1 MRTDA
6 ILFTK
11 IQGEITTNSNKHK
24 IGKWRNSMDRSLAS
38 LHFQKIHGRRLS
50 ISLKFWISKER
61 LQNRKNDLDNLTK
74 PVLDSMKR
82 IGLIED
88 DAFIFHLEVSKFPT
102 NEEEEVQLVIKELG
116 F

>member
-1 MRTDA
+1 MNNA

-11 IQGEITTNSNKHK
+11 IQGEITTNSNKQK
-24 IGKWRNSMDRSLAS
+24 IGKWRDSMDRTLAS
-38 LHFQKIHGRRLS
+38 LHFQKIHNRKLYV
-50 ISLKFWISKER
+50 SLKFWISKER

-82 IGLIED
+82 TGLIED
-88 DAFIFHLEVSKFPT
+88 DSFIYHLEVSKFPT
-102 NEEEEVQLVIKELG
+102 NDEEEVQISIKS

>member
-1 MRTDA
+1 MRTNV

-24 IGKWRNSMDRSLAS
+24 IGKWRDSMDRSLSS
-38 LHFQKIHGRRLS
+38 LHLQKVHGRKLRV
-50 ISLKFWISKER
+50 SLKFWISKER
-61 LQNRKNDLDNLTK
+61 LQNKKNDLDNLTK
-74 PVLDSMKR
+74 PVLDAMKR

-88 DAFIFHLEVSKFPT
+88 DAFIYHLEASKFPT
-102 NEEEEVQLVIKELG
+102 NEEEEVQIWIRE

>member
-1 MRTDA
+1 MRTNP
-6 ILFTK
+6 ILFTT
-11 IQGEITTNSNKHK
+11 IQGEIMTNSNQQK
-24 IGKWRNSMDRSLAS
+24 IRKWRDSMDRSLAS

-50 ISLKFWISKER
+50 ITLKFWISKER

-74 PVLDSMKR
+74 PVLDSLKR

-102 NEEEEVQLVIKELG
+102 NEEEEVQLEIKEWG
-116 F
+116 I

>member
-1 MRTDA
+1 MRNA
-6 ILFTK
+6 LLFTK
-11 IQGEITTNSNKHK
+11 IQGEITTNSNKQK
-24 IGKWRNSMDRSLAS
+24 IVRWRDSMDRTLTS
-38 LHFQKIHGRRLS
+38 LHFQKIHGRKLYV
-50 ISLKFWISKER
+50 SLKFWISKER

-88 DAFIFHLEVSKFPT
+88 DSFIYHLEVTKFPT
-102 NEEEEVQLVIKELG
+102 NDEEEVQILIKS